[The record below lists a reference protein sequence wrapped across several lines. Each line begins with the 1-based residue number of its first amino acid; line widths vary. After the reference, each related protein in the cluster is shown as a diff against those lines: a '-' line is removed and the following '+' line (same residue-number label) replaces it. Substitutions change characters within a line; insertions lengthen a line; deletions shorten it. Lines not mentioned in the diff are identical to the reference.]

1 MNNKT
6 FNMIKTEK
14 IKTYYIPLL
23 VILLVACSGR
33 NNEKMMLKKWCI
45 YKTIDLK
52 TQENISPPE
61 FGNDTSFILLK
72 EDGTGEFY
80 IPTIPEKEILWEIYD
95 GNLELKSKYH
105 TDLKLKIVTIE
116 DKELILENNEG
127 HGIRFYLHSH

>member
-1 MNNKT
+1 
-6 FNMIKTEK
+6 MIKTEK

-95 GNLELKSKYH
+95 GNLFILKY
-105 TDLKLKIVTIE
+105 
-116 DKELILENNEG
+116 
-127 HGIRFYLHSH
+127 F